1 MKKIYQ
7 SFLLFLSVIAFTSCG
22 DTAGSASANVQGAES
37 KALQVI
43 TTTLPTM
50 DVTTFDYYP
59 TRLEG
64 IVNSEARPKV
74 SGYITSVLVDEGQ
87 KVSKGQ
93 VLFRLETA
101 SLSEQAEAAKASIEA
116 AEVEVNQL
124 QPLVDQNI
132 VSENQLATAKAR
144 LAQAKASYNSIVAN
158 IDYAVVRSPVNGY
171 VGEIRIRSGNLVSPN
186 DPRPLTTVADISKV
200 YAYFSLNEKDYLNFL
215 NTAEGDTRK
224 EKIANMPEVS
234 LIMANGDEYPHKGK
248 IETVNSQIDRAT
260 GTISFRA
267 VFDNPEQYLTN
278 GSSGQIR
285 IPIFHKD
292 VVVVPRKSS
301 FEQLDQTLVVL
312 AEKSE
317 NGISAKHKRIFIA
330 GQTSNLYI
338 IHEGVQAGDKI
349 IVESVASIRDGS
361 LLEPTEAPFDSVA
374 APTPAIFRG
383 K

>member
-7 SFLLFLSVIAFTSCG
+7 SFLLIFSVMAIISCG
-22 DTAGSASANVQGAES
+22 DTGGSAAATGPRADQARHVT
-37 KALQVI
+37 

-50 DVTTFDYYP
+50 DVTTYQHYP

-200 YAYFSLNEKDYLNFL
+200 YAYFSLNEKDYLDFL
-215 NTAEGDTRK
+215 NTAEGKTRQ
-224 EKIANMPEVS
+224 EKIANMPEVT
-234 LIMANGDEYPHKGK
+234 LIMANGDEYAHKGK
-248 IETVNSQIDRAT
+248 IETINSQIDRAT

-267 VFDNPEQYLTN
+267 VFDNPEQFLTN

-285 IPIFHKD
+285 IPVEHKD

-312 AEKSE
+312 AERGE
-317 NGISAKHKRIFIA
+317 NGMTAKHKRIFIA
-330 GQTSNLYI
+330 GQTSDLYI
-338 IHEGVQAGDKI
+338 IEDGVKAGDKI

-361 LLEPTEAPFDSVA
+361 LIETNEVPFDSA
-374 APTPAIFRG
+374 SLPAPTIFRG

>member
-1 MKKIYQ
+1 MAI
-7 SFLLFLSVIAFTSCG
+7 ISCG
-22 DTAGSASANVQGAES
+22 DTGGSAAATGPRADQARHVT
-37 KALQVI
+37 

-50 DVTTFDYYP
+50 DVTTYQHYP

-200 YAYFSLNEKDYLNFL
+200 YAYFSLNEKDYLDFL
-215 NTAEGDTRK
+215 NTAEGKTRQ
-224 EKIANMPEVS
+224 EKIANMPEVT
-234 LIMANGDEYPHKGK
+234 LIMANGDEYAHKGK
-248 IETVNSQIDRAT
+248 IETINSQIDRAT

-267 VFDNPEQYLTN
+267 VFDNPEQFLTN

-285 IPIFHKD
+285 IPVEHKD

-312 AEKSE
+312 AERGE
-317 NGISAKHKRIFIA
+317 NGMTAKHKRIFIA
-330 GQTSNLYI
+330 GQTSDLYI
-338 IHEGVQAGDKI
+338 IEDGVKAGDKI

-361 LLEPTEAPFDSVA
+361 LIETNEVPFDSA
-374 APTPAIFRG
+374 SLPAPTIFRG